1 VNAPIR
7 TLFVANRGEIARRVM
22 RTARAMGIRTIAL
35 HGLEDALAPHVTDAD
50 LAVDAG
56 RSGAAT
62 FLDAATIVAV
72 ARSAGADAIHP
83 GYGFLSERAEAAQT
97 VLDAGLTWVG
107 PHPESIRVMGDKL
120 ASKQAAAEAG
130 VPLLPGCA
138 LVGDEPQAWTQAVDD
153 ADVGYPLLVKASAG
167 GGGRGMR
174 LVSSPSDLPEAVVAA
189 RREAEASFG
198 DATVFAERF
207 VTRARHIEIQVAGD
221 RHGHAVHLGERE
233 CSIQRRHQKVI
244 EEAPSP
250 LVDDALRAAMG
261 DAAVRLALAIGY
273 DSVGTVEYVVD
284 ADTGAWW
291 FLEMNTRLQ
300 VEHPVTEAVTGL
312 DLVRLQLDLAS
323 GAPLSIV
330 QDDVRIDGHAI
341 EVRLVAEDPSHDWLP
356 ATGTVHRWR
365 PDPSDGVRWDS
376 AVEDGSE
383 VTASFDSLV
392 AKGIAHAPTR
402 PEAARVLAGSLRRL
416 RCHGLTTN
424 RDLLVRTLDDPDFLD
439 GELHTGFLDE
449 HPDVAAS
456 RPDHLASTRADP
468 TAATVGRGPHG
479 GALEDEVLLEVHPV
493 AAVLWLALRERRQQR
508 WPDVLPGWRVA
519 PAPATLQGVVLK
531 SDGGPRPWPLHDATL
546 APITTHLT
554 VDGIPTMIHVAVLAD
569 RWTTPDTAVH
579 VAAWTEH
586 AAAGWGGN
594 GWKVLHI
601 DDEGLTVD
609 WGQGAR
615 LRVDLHR
622 VDDRLWASSSFGETE
637 LVLAPRFDEGT
648 TVASG
653 GGPTAPVP
661 GKVVAVEVAVGD
673 TVAAGQV
680 LVVLEAMKVEH
691 RITAAVDGVVAE
703 VLVATGDTVDAHAL
717 LVRLEEPPGDTAEP
731 AVP

>member
-1 VNAPIR
+1 VNTPIR
-7 TLFVANRGEIARRVM
+7 TLLVANRGEIARRVI

-35 HGLEDALAPHVTDAD
+35 HGVEDARAPYVADAD
-50 LAVDAG
+50 LSVDVG

-62 FLDAATIVAV
+62 FLDAATIATV
-72 ARSAGADAIHP
+72 ARAAGADGIHP
-83 GYGFLSERAEAAQT
+83 GYGFLSERADAAQA
-97 VLDAGLTWVG
+97 VLDAGLTWIG

-130 VPLLPGCA
+130 VPLLPSCA
-138 LVGDEPQAWTQAVDD
+138 LLGDDPEAWGHAVGD

-174 LVSSPSDLPEAVVAA
+174 LVAAPPDLPEAVVAA

-221 RHGHAVHLGERE
+221 RHGHAIHLGERE

-312 DLVRLQLDLAS
+312 DLVRLQLELAAGS
-323 GAPLSIV
+323 PLALA

-356 ATGTVHRWR
+356 ATGTVHRWQ

-376 AVEDGSE
+376 AVEDESV

-402 PEAARVLAGSLRRL
+402 TEAARILAGSLRRL

-424 RDLLVRTLDDPDFLD
+424 RDLLVRTLDDPDFLA
-439 GELHTGFLDE
+439 GALHTGFFDE

-456 RPDHLASTRADP
+456 RHDHLTSMHAVPEPA
-468 TAATVGRGPHG
+468 GRGPHG

-493 AAVLWLALRERRQQR
+493 AAVLWLALHERRQQA
-508 WPDVLPGWRVA
+508 WPDILPGWRVA
-519 PAPATLQGVVLK
+519 PAPAPLERVVLS
-531 SDGGPRPWPLHDATL
+531 SDSGPRPWAIQDPTL
-546 APITTHLT
+546 APITTHLM
-554 VDGIPTMIHVAVLAD
+554 VDGVHTMIHVAVIAD
-569 RWTTPDTAVH
+569 PWPTPNAPVH
-579 VAAWTEH
+579 AAAWTEH
-586 AAAGWGGN
+586 ATAGWGGN
-594 GWKVLHI
+594 GWQVLHA
-601 DDEGLTVD
+601 DDEGLTID
-609 WGQGAR
+609 WGQGLR
-615 LRVDLHR
+615 LRVHLHR
-622 VDDRLWASSSFGETE
+622 VGDRLWASSSFGETE

-648 TVASG
+648 RVALG

-661 GKVVAVEVAVGD
+661 GKVVAVTVAVGD
-673 TVAAGQV
+673 LVTVGQV

-691 RITAAVDGVVAE
+691 RITANLDGVVAE
-703 VLVATGDTVDAHAL
+703 VLVTPGATVDAHQL
-717 LVRLEEPPGDTAEP
+717 LVRVDEPDAGADGGA
-731 AVP
+731 